1 MERNKSKIFISIALA
16 TYNGEKYL
24 REQLDSILS
33 QSIQDFELVACDD
46 CSTDSTLKI
55 LNEYAEKDFRVKIF
69 TNEKNLGFKKNFE
82 KVISLCS
89 GDYIALS
96 DQDDIWT
103 ENHLQVLLENIGNND
118 LVGAN
123 AFLCDEKA
131 QPTRVDLL
139 SCSKIDFLPNSK
151 DDWFFF
157 LLHSNIFQGAA
168 CIFRKSLVLKSIPIP
183 ENVKFHDYWLALIA
197 SVNGGVTY
205 VNECVLYYRQHGT
218 NVTKNEKWKFWVKI
232 KNAAKKKNYH
242 FIKEQVEILQALL
255 HKDLNLSHQKE
266 VKESIEF
273 YKSLGTFKRFK
284 FLFWYWRNFYKINCC
299 SDKKLKISCFIKNII
314 LGI

>member
-1 MERNKSKIFISIALA
+1 MERDMYKMKVSVALA

-24 REQLDSILS
+24 REQLDSILK
-33 QSIQDFELVACDD
+33 QSIQDFELVITDD
-46 CSTDSTLKI
+46 CSTDSTKAI
-55 LNEYAEKDFRVKIF
+55 LNEYAENDSRIKVFF
-69 TNEKNLGFKKNFE
+69 NEKNLGFKKNFE
-82 KVISLCS
+82 KAISLCS

-103 ENHLQVLLENIGNND
+103 ENHLKVLLENIGNND

-123 AFLCDEKA
+123 AFLCDENV
-131 QPTRVDLL
+131 QPTGVDLL
-139 SCSKIDFLPNSK
+139 SCSKIDFLPDSK

-168 CIFRKSLVLKSIPIP
+168 CMFRKSLIQKAIPIP

-197 SVNGGVTY
+197 SVNDGVTY

-218 NVTKNEKWKFWVKI
+218 NITKNEKWKFLVKI
-232 KNAAKKKNYH
+232 RNAIKKRNSH
-242 FIKEQVEILQALL
+242 FIKEQIEILNALL
-255 HKDLNLSHQKE
+255 HKDLSLSYLNE
-266 VKESIEF
+266 LKESIEF
-273 YKSLGTFKRFK
+273 YKSLGTFVRFK
-284 FLFWYWRNFYKINCC
+284 FMFWYWKIFYKMNCC